1 VRESLDLTA
10 SADESDRFES
20 NVELAPGVHVP
31 ATALRIRF
39 ARSGGPGG
47 QNVNKL
53 NTKAELWVP
62 LDEIVGMDEA
72 ARLRLRTAAG
82 KRLTRD
88 DVLHISAQTERTQER
103 NRQAVLDRLRAL
115 IAQALIAPKPRKR
128 TKPSKTA
135 KRRRLEAKRHRGQV
149 KASRRSALDW

>member
-1 VRESLDLTA
+1 VRESFDLTA
-10 SADESDRFES
+10 SANESDRFES

-31 ATALRIRF
+31 ATALRIQF

-62 LDEIVGMDEA
+62 LDKIVGMDEA
-72 ARLRLRTAAG
+72 GRLRLRTAAG